1 MFPSQLIHTVDEDEI
16 MKWEADVNNNNNK
29 KKITDGSVMRQEH
42 LSFQIQIVPFSA
54 THSKRNADKQM
65 WFTLEALDRERIF

>member
-1 MFPSQLIHTVDEDEI
+1 MKGEVDRE
-16 MKWEADVNNNNNK
+16 
-29 KKITDGSVMRQEH
+29 KKITGDSVMRQEH

-65 WFTLEALDRERIF
+65 WFALEALDRERIF

>member
-16 MKWEADVNNNNNK
+16 MKWEADVNNNNKK

-42 LSFQIQIVPFSA
+42 LSFQIQILP
-54 THSKRNADKQM
+54 
-65 WFTLEALDRERIF
+65 L